1 MAVKEISE
9 YITFPRTFEK
19 YRWYKP
25 ILVFIIGAI
34 IYLILSLILIA
45 VFSAIYGENIMAQL
59 LRGGYEVMNSEIGEI
74 YSHLAIAIMIPSLY
88 LATKIVKDRPFS
100 SYSSSRGGWN
110 TQLYLKAFIIPF
122 ILFLVVG
129 IIEHAILG
137 NVGNYHF
144 TILFFIILLIVVPI
158 QCIAEEY
165 VYRGLLM
172 QTLGSWFNI
181 PLLAVILQAIIF
193 GFTHGYNGIGN
204 IGTIISGLVMG
215 FLAWKANGLEVSSA
229 FHTANNL
236 SFSLLVM
243 FGIQSTTSTIVM
255 SDLIISTMSTV
266 IFGILLYYIGKRS
279 NWFGEIPETL
289 QEDDS

>member
-1 MAVKEISE
+1 MTVKEISE

-34 IYLILSLILIA
+34 IYLILNLILIA

-144 TILFFIILLIVVPI
+144 TILFFIILLNSPSHNLWIHPRI
-158 QCIAEEY
+158 QW
-165 VYRGLLM
+165 YRKHWDNNFRF
-172 QTLGSWFNI
+172 S
-181 PLLAVILQAIIF
+181 
-193 GFTHGYNGIGN
+193 NGIFSMESQW
-204 IGTIISGLVMG
+204 SGSQ
-215 FLAWKANGLEVSSA
+215 F
-229 FHTANNL
+229 
-236 SFSLLVM
+236 
-243 FGIQSTTSTIVM
+243 
-255 SDLIISTMSTV
+255 
-266 IFGILLYYIGKRS
+266 R
-279 NWFGEIPETL
+279 IPYCK
-289 QEDDS
+289 